1 MAMKTMVRYTWAMW
15 LLVAGLMVCTQASG
29 QTRKQK
35 IRAAIERQMAD
46 YPQSELQDLYKSFF
60 QDRFG
65 PGHIIAD
72 TTSAGN
78 YLRQE
83 MATAK
88 RFEGAY
94 YEPTGFEGNLV
105 RVNLRV
111 LHEGLIDYDTFF
123 SAFVRSVNSI
133 KPYTVKKWKKEWRQI
148 RQVIGDMKLESLPHF
163 AEQERQIND
172 VLAKG
177 QYQMDHSDTYGE
189 VYDPHYRIVERRI
202 FEQELLPLIEGRK

>member
-1 MAMKTMVRYTWAMW
+1 MKTLIPYTWAAA
-15 LLVAGLMVCTQASG
+15 LLMVGLMVCTQANG

-35 IRAAIERQMAD
+35 IRAAIERQRTD
-46 YPQSELQDLYKSFF
+46 YPKSELQDLYKSFF

-72 TTSAGN
+72 TTSAGS

-94 YEPTGFEGNLV
+94 YEPTGFEGNLL

-133 KPYTVKKWKKEWRQI
+133 KPYTVKKWKKEWRLI
-148 RQVIGDMKLESLPHF
+148 RQVIGDMGLENLPHF
-163 AEQERQIND
+163 AVQEAQINA
-172 VLAKG
+172 VLEKG
-177 QYQMDHSDTYGE
+177 EYQMDHSDTYSE
-189 VYDPHYRIVERRI
+189 AYDPHYRIVERRI
-202 FEQELLPLIEGRK
+202 FERELLPLIERR

>member
-1 MAMKTMVRYTWAMW
+1 MKTLIPYTWAAA
-15 LLVAGLMVCTQASG
+15 LLMVGLMVCTQANG

-35 IRAAIERQMAD
+35 IRAAIERQRTD
-46 YPQSELQDLYKSFF
+46 YPKSELQDLYKSFF

-88 RFEGAY
+88 RFEGVY
-94 YEPTGFEGNLV
+94 YEPTGYEGNLL

-133 KPYTVKKWKKEWRQI
+133 KPYTVKKWKKEWRLI
-148 RQVIGDMKLESLPHF
+148 RQVIGDMGLENLPHF
-163 AEQERQIND
+163 AVQEAQINA
-172 VLAKG
+172 VLEKG
-177 QYQMDHSDTYGE
+177 EYQMDHSDTYSE
-189 VYDPHYRIVERRI
+189 AYDPHYRIVERRI
-202 FEQELLPLIEGRK
+202 FERELLPLIERR

>member
-1 MAMKTMVRYTWAMW
+1 MKTLIPYTWATA
-15 LLVAGLMVCTQASG
+15 LLMVGLMVCTQANG

-35 IRAAIERQMAD
+35 IRAAIERQRTD
-46 YPQSELQDLYKSFF
+46 YPKSELQDLYKSFF

-94 YEPTGFEGNLV
+94 YEPTGYEGNLL

-133 KPYTVKKWKKEWRQI
+133 KPYTVKKWKKEWRLI
-148 RQVIGDMKLESLPHF
+148 RQVIGDMGLENLPHF
-163 AEQERQIND
+163 AVQEAQINA
-172 VLAKG
+172 VLEKG
-177 QYQMDHSDTYGE
+177 EYQMDHSDTYSE
-189 VYDPHYRIVERRI
+189 AYDPHYRIVERRI
-202 FEQELLPLIEGRK
+202 FERELLPLIERR

>member
-1 MAMKTMVRYTWAMW
+1 MKSFCSTLFSVW
-15 LLVAGLMVCTQASG
+15 LIVLGLLASVSASG

-35 IRAAIERQMAD
+35 IRTAIERQIKE

-78 YLRQE
+78 YLRRE

-94 YEPTGFEGNLV
+94 YEPTGFEGNLY

-133 KPYTVKKWKKEWRQI
+133 KPYTVKKWKKEWRLI
-148 RQVIGDMKLESLPHF
+148 RSVIGEMGLESLPHF
-163 AEQERQIND
+163 AEQESEINA

-177 QYQMDHSDTYGE
+177 EYQMDHSDTYGE

-202 FEQELLPLIEGRK
+202 FEQELLPLIEKCQ

>member
-1 MAMKTMVRYTWAMW
+1 MKTLIPYTWAAA
-15 LLVAGLMVCTQASG
+15 LLMAGLMVCTPANG

-35 IRAAIERQMAD
+35 IRAAIERQMED
-46 YPQSELQDLYKSFF
+46 YPKSELQDLYKSFF

-94 YEPTGFEGNLV
+94 YEPTGYEGNLL

-133 KPYTVKKWKKEWRQI
+133 KPYTVKKWKKEWRLI
-148 RQVIGDMKLESLPHF
+148 RQVIGDMGLENLPHF
-163 AEQERQIND
+163 AVQEAQINA
-172 VLAKG
+172 VLEKG
-177 QYQMDHSDTYGE
+177 EYQMDHSDTYSE
-189 VYDPHYRIVERRI
+189 AYDPHYRIVERRI
-202 FEQELLPLIEGRK
+202 FERELLPLIERR

>member
-1 MAMKTMVRYTWAMW
+1 MHMKTMVTYTWAAV
-15 LLVAGLMVCTQASG
+15 LLVVCLMVCTTANG

-35 IRAAIERQMAD
+35 IRAAIERQLAD
-46 YPQSELQDLYKSFF
+46 YPQMELQDLYKSFF

-78 YLRQE
+78 YLRRE

-94 YEPTGFEGNLV
+94 YEPTGYEGNLL

-133 KPYTVKKWKKEWRQI
+133 KPYTVKKWKKEWRLI

-163 AEQERQIND
+163 AEQERQINA
-172 VLAKG
+172 VLEKG
-177 QYQMDHSDTYGE
+177 EYQIDHSDTYGE

-202 FEQELLPLIEGRK
+202 FERELLPLIEKR